1 MPLHRCKK
9 LERSYIMQEVIF
21 SILTIL
27 FLHELH
33 LVLHELNEM
42 LKR

>member
-1 MPLHRCKK
+1 
-9 LERSYIMQEVIF
+9 MQEVIF

-33 LVLHELNEM
+33 LVLHLVLHELNEM